1 MLRPLFDRSND
12 VKKVGITDLGKNLS
26 RYLKRV
32 KRGESV
38 LVFDRDQP
46 VSQIISMRKVVRRI
60 ASDNARLKRLE
71 SKGLIRRGNGN
82 AAWWLLKRRPTKVP
96 GSVLQDLF
104 EERRSG
110 R

>member
-12 VKKVGITDLGKNLS
+12 VKKVGITDLRKNLS

-46 VSQIISMRKVVRRI
+46 IAQIISMRKVVRRI
-60 ASDNARLKRLE
+60 ASDNARLERLE
-71 SKGLIRRGNGN
+71 RKGLIRPENGKSQR
-82 AAWWLLKRRPTKVP
+82 WLVHRRPTKVP
-96 GSVLQDLF
+96 GSVLEDLF
-104 EERRSG
+104 DE
-110 R
+110 